1 MTWNFHPLEI
11 SLLKALS
18 LSPGGIWEETLL
30 SDLGLDP
37 GQIQMAF
44 GWLKAKDMIVESVE
58 ETRTE
63 ITLTDSGRVA
73 VQEGFPEEWILE
85 QLRANP
91 DLTLDSLRKSVSDP
105 AQISKA
111 IGELKEMGVLTIIP
125 GGSLRIGN
133 PLPASTVRTFSLIRE
148 LDKVSP
154 LIFETLS
161 PTDQELIGAFQRKR
175 GKGKGIL
182 RFDVREKRR
191 ISLKPGALD
200 GVDLT
205 LQTDLLGPVTPEM
218 IQTRSYRDR
227 RFRPYSLNTP
237 PPRPQ
242 IGLTHPYREYLDQ
255 VRKQLVRLGFE
266 EMDGPI
272 VESEFWNMDALFIP
286 QTHPARDIH
295 DIYFVRDPRESPP
308 LDPEIGPR
316 VKAVHTGEGK
326 TFGSRGWRQPFNET
340 QARRLLLRSQGTA
353 LSARTLSR
361 IPRIPGKYFALA
373 RCFRYEQVD
382 QTHAVDFYQAE
393 GIILEQHTSFRTL
406 LGLLS
411 LFAREV
417 AGAQEVHFKPAYFPF
432 TEPSVE
438 VHVRHPVLGW
448 MELGGAGLLRPEVLG
463 PLGIDVPVIAWGLGI
478 DRMAMMRLGLSD
490 IRDLFSGS
498 LNTLYE
504 MTLAKARSRRETE
517 GTL

>member
-1 MTWNFHPLEI
+1 MTWNFHPLET
-11 SLLKALS
+11 SLLQTLTRY
-18 LSPGGIWEETLL
+18 PEGILEENLL
-30 SDLGLDP
+30 SGLDLDP
-37 GQIQMAF
+37 GQIQMAL
-44 GWLKAKDMIVESVE
+44 GWLKAKELILESVE

-63 ITLTDSGRVA
+63 ITLTDSGRTA
-73 VQEGFPEEWILE
+73 VREGFPEEWILE
-85 QLRANP
+85 QVRTNP
-91 DLTLDSLRKSVSDP
+91 DLTLDHLRKSVADP
-105 AQISKA
+105 GQISKA
-111 IGELKEMGVLTIIP
+111 IGELKEMGVLTIVP
-125 GGSLRIGN
+125 GGILRLGN
-133 PLPASTVRTFSLIRE
+133 PMPASTVRTFALIRTLE
-148 LDKVSP
+148 ETSP
-154 LIFETLS
+154 LVFETLS
-161 PTDQELIGAFQRKR
+161 PEDQELLGAFQRKR

-191 ISLKPGALD
+191 IVLKPGIIGEA
-200 GVDLT
+200 DLVS
-205 LQTDLLGPVTPEM
+205 QNDQLGPVTPEM
-218 IQTRSYRDR
+218 IQSHGYRNR
-227 RFRPYSLNTP
+227 TFRPYSLNTP

-242 IGLTHPYREYLDQ
+242 IGLTHPYREYLDG

-266 EMDGPI
+266 EMTGTL

-295 DIYFVRDPRESPP
+295 DIYFIREPRESPP
-308 LDPEIGPR
+308 LDPVIGPR
-316 VKAVHTGEGK
+316 VRAVHSGEGD
-326 TFGSRGWRQPFNET
+326 TFGSRGWRQSFNES

-353 LSARTLSR
+353 LSARTMAGT
-361 IPRIPGKYFALA
+361 PRIPGKYFALA

-393 GIILEQHTSFRTL
+393 GIVLEEGASFRTL

-417 AGAQEVHFKPAYFPF
+417 AGAREVHFKPAYFPF

-448 MELGGAGLLRPEVLG
+448 MELGGAGLFRPEVLR

-490 IRDLFSGS
+490 IRELFSGS

-504 MTLAKARSRRETE
+504 MTLAKARSRRESE

>member
-11 SLLKALS
+11 SLLKTLFRH
-18 LSPGGIWEETLL
+18 PEGVWEETLL
-30 SDLGLDP
+30 SELELDP
-37 GQIQMAF
+37 GQIQMAM
-44 GWLKAKDMIVESVE
+44 GWLKARDLILESVE

-63 ITLTDSGRVA
+63 ITLTESGRTA
-73 VQEGFPEEWILE
+73 VREGFPEEWILE
-85 QLRANP
+85 QIRTSP
-91 DLTLDSLRKSVSDP
+91 DLTLDALRKSVGDP
-105 AQISKA
+105 AQISRA
-111 IGELKEMGVLTIIP
+111 IGELKEMGVLAIGP
-125 GGSLRIGN
+125 GGILRIGN
-133 PLPASTVRTFSLIRE
+133 PLPDSTARTFSLIRKLE
-148 LDKVSP
+148 ESSP
-154 LIFETLS
+154 LIFERLS
-161 PTDQELIGAFQRKR
+161 PEDQELLGAFQRKR

-191 ISLKPGALD
+191 IALKPGILEES
-200 GVDLT
+200 DLT
-205 LQTDLLGPVTPEM
+205 SQADLLGPVTPEM

-242 IGLTHPYREYLDQ
+242 VGLTHPYREYLDQ

-266 EMDGPI
+266 EMTGSI

-295 DIYFVRDPRESPP
+295 DIYFVREPRESPA
-308 LDPEIGPR
+308 LDPVIGPR
-316 VKAVHTGEGK
+316 VRAVHAGEGD
-326 TFGSRGWRQPFNET
+326 TFGSRGWRQPFNEA

-353 LSARTLSR
+353 LSARTMSGS
-361 IPRIPGKYFALA
+361 PRVPGKYFALA

-393 GIILEQHTSFRTL
+393 GIVLEEGASFRTL

-417 AGAQEVHFKPAYFPF
+417 AGAREVHFKPAYFPF

-448 MELGGAGLLRPEVLG
+448 MELGGAGLFRPEVLR
-463 PLGIDVPVIAWGLGI
+463 PLGVDVPVIAWGLGI

-504 MTLAKARSRRETE
+504 MTLAKARSRRESE